1 MMSEGKDSA
10 VVREHAVREYEA
22 DTPQHTEHGVHRPQL
37 AESGESIAH
46 ILGEMVADAQHL
58 FRKELDLAK
67 HEARVEVKKGLQGAI
82 ALAGGAAVAA
92 LGGLFLL
99 FAVAFLLPEV
109 FNIDVW
115 LSFLIVGVVM
125 AIIGAIMLLVG
136 RSRLQQLDPTP
147 HETIDSVRKDA
158 EWIREQSPSGKK

>member
-22 DTPQHTEHGVHRPQL
+22 NAAQHTEHAAHRPDL

-58 FRKELDLAK
+58 FRKEVDLAK
-67 HEARVEVKKGLQGAI
+67 HEVRVEVKKALQGVI
-82 ALAGGAAVAA
+82 SLAGGAAVAA

-109 FNIDVW
+109 FAIDVW
-115 LSFLIVGVVM
+115 LSFLIVGVVI
-125 AIIGAIMLLVG
+125 AIIGAVMLLVG